1 MKLLKRN
8 GKTRPFFTGDKI
20 ENFEAL
26 ASAIL
31 GYEVKTTTDTAHNT
45 PKEIQDFL
53 KNYKR

>member
-1 MKLLKRN
+1 MKRN

-45 PKEIQDFL
+45 PKEIKDFL

>member
-1 MKLLKRN
+1 MKLMKRD
-8 GKTRPFFTGDKI
+8 GKIRPFFEGDKI

-45 PKEIQDFL
+45 PKEIKDFL